1 MSWQRWCLTWVG
13 MFAIIVPSLAQQFAY
28 AVYFRDKQGSL
39 SFSDSSRFLSARAL
53 QRRAV
58 QSIRIDSSDLP
69 VSQAYVD
76 SVMRISNGVLHGKS
90 KWLNLCVVLITDT
103 NSLVTLRAKSYI
115 TRVQLVGSYATRLHN
130 RQTNTEG
137 NPKWKN
143 SIRAKSTA
151 FNAGYFGGTWAQT
164 QLVKGQYLHEKGFAG
179 KGKHIAVF
187 DGGFT
192 AVNTHRGFDS
202 LRFQNRIIDVHNFV
216 LDTNTVYTYDDH
228 GMAAL
233 STMAANVVDTFVGAA
248 PQAQY
253 ALYVTEDGQSE
264 QLIELYNFLLATER
278 CDSIGIDVI
287 SCSLGYNTFDN
298 PDDDL
303 VFSRDCDGRTTVAAK
318 AVNMA
323 SAKGMIVVTSAG
335 NDGLSPWGK
344 VLTPGDADSALTI
357 GSVTGNGSEVY
368 SSGKGPN
375 ASGVVKPD
383 VCALGELSAVL
394 TLSGYG
400 QRAGTSFATP
410 QIAGWVA
417 SIWGAIPTVKASVIR
432 KAIRS
437 CASQYNSPTAQMG
450 YGIPDM
456 QCVGIQ
462 LAILQGSDTSNLYN
476 DITLPFQPNRAIFLD
491 VKAQQATQLQY
502 VLCDIT
508 GRVLGHQILPIA
520 EGKQRLII
528 SDVADFPTGMYIL
541 SAQMGQEKRV
551 FKIIKM

>member
-1 MSWQRWCLTWVG
+1 M
-13 MFAIIVPSLAQQFAY
+13 
-28 AVYFRDKQGSL
+28 
-39 SFSDSSRFLSARAL
+39 
-53 QRRAV
+53 
-58 QSIRIDSSDLP
+58 
-69 VSQAYVD
+69 
-76 SVMRISNGVLHGKS
+76 
-90 KWLNLCVVLITDT
+90 
-103 NSLVTLRAKSYI
+103 
-115 TRVQLVGSYATRLHN
+115 
-130 RQTNTEG
+130 
-137 NPKWKN
+137 
-143 SIRAKSTA
+143 AKSTA
-151 FNAGYFGGTWAQT
+151 FNAGYYGGTWAQT
-164 QLVKGQYLHEKGFAG
+164 QLVKGQYIHERGYAG
-179 KGKHIAVF
+179 KGKYVAVF

-192 AVNTHRGFDS
+192 GVNTHRGFDS
-202 LRFQNRIIDVHNFV
+202 LRAQNSIIDVHNFV
-216 LDTNTVYTYDDH
+216 LDTTTVYNYDDH

-233 STMAANVVDTFVGAA
+233 STIAANVADTFVGSA
-248 PQAQY
+248 PKSQY

-264 QLIELYNFLLATER
+264 QLIELFNFLFATER
-278 CDSIGIDVI
+278 ADSVGIDVI

-323 SAKGMIVVTSAG
+323 SAKGMIVVISAG

-357 GSVTGNGSEVY
+357 GSVTGSGAEVY

-417 SIWGAIPTVKASVIR
+417 CIWGALPTLKASVLR

-437 CASQYNSPTAQMG
+437 CASQYRSPTAQMG
-450 YGIPDM
+450 YGIPDL

-462 LAILQGSDTSNLYN
+462 LQILNSKDTSILYN
-476 DITLPFQPNRAIFLD
+476 DITLPFQPIRDIYLD
-491 VKAQQATQLQY
+491 VTAQQATLLQY

-508 GRVLGHQILPIA
+508 GRVLSHQVLPVA

-528 SDVADFPTGMYIL
+528 TDVVDFPTGMYIL
-541 SAQMGQEKRV
+541 SVQMGQQQRV

>member
-1 MSWQRWCLTWVG
+1 MSWQKWCLIWICV
-13 MFAIIVPSLAQQFAY
+13 FAFISPSFAQQYAY
-28 AVYFRDKQGSL
+28 AVYFKDKQGTL
-39 SFSDSSRFLSARAL
+39 SFSQYSRFISTRSMY
-53 QRRAV
+53 RREG
-58 QSIRIDSSDLP
+58 QGIILDSTDLP
-69 VSQAYVD
+69 VSPAYVD
-76 SVMRISNGVLHGKS
+76 SVLRISNGVLHGRS
-90 KWLNLCVVLITDT
+90 KWLNLCVVLVADT
-103 NSLVTLRAKSYI
+103 NSLATLRAKSYI

-130 RQTNTEG
+130 RPTTTAG
-137 NPKWKN
+137 NPKWTSN
-143 SIRAKSTA
+143 AMAKTTA
-151 FNAGYFGGTWAQT
+151 FNAGYYGGTWAQT
-164 QLVKGQYLHEKGFAG
+164 QLVKGQYIHERGYAG
-179 KGKHIAVF
+179 KGKYVAVF

-192 AVNTHRGFDS
+192 GVDTHRGFDS
-202 LRFQNRIIDVHNFV
+202 LRSQNRIIDVHNFV
-216 LDTNTVYTYDDH
+216 LDTTTVYTYDDH

-233 STMAANVVDTFVGAA
+233 STMAANVADTFVGSA
-248 PQAQY
+248 PKSQY

-264 QLIELYNFLLATER
+264 QLIELYNFLFATER
-278 CDSIGIDVI
+278 ADSLGIDVI

-344 VLTPGDADSALTI
+344 VLTPGDADSSLTI
-357 GSVTGNGSEVY
+357 GSVTGSGAEVY

-417 SIWGAIPTVKASVIR
+417 SIWGALPTLKASVLR

-437 CASQYNSPTAQMG
+437 CASLYRSPTAQMG
-450 YGIPDM
+450 YGIPDL

-462 LAILQGSDTSNLYN
+462 LQILNSVDTSILYN
-476 DITLPFQPNRAIFLD
+476 DITLPSQPNRDIYLD
-491 VKAQQATQLQY
+491 VTTQQATLLQY

-508 GRVLGHQILPIA
+508 GRVIGNQVFPVA
-520 EGKQRLII
+520 EGKQRLMIT
-528 SDVADFPTGMYIL
+528 DVVDYPTGMYIL
-541 SAQMGQEKRV
+541 SVQMGQQQRV

>member
-1 MSWQRWCLTWVG
+1 MSWQKWCLTWIGVIALISTS
-13 MFAIIVPSLAQQFAY
+13 FAQQFAY
-28 AVYFRDKQGSL
+28 AVYFKDKQGTLSL
-39 SFSDSSRFLSARAL
+39 SNYTRFISTRSMY
-53 QRRAV
+53 RRAG
-58 QSIRIDSSDLP
+58 QGINLDSTDLP
-69 VSQAYVD
+69 VSPAYVD
-76 SVMRISNGVLHGKS
+76 SVMRISNGVLHGRS
-90 KWLNLCVVLITDT
+90 KWLNLCVVLLTDT
-103 NSLVTLRAKSYI
+103 SSLVTLRAQSYI

-130 RQTNTEG
+130 RPTTATS
-137 NPKWKN
+137 NPKWTSNALSKP
-143 SIRAKSTA
+143 TA
-151 FNAGYFGGTWAQT
+151 FNAGYYGGTWAQT
-164 QLVKGQYLHEKGFAG
+164 QLVKGQYLHEKGFVG
-179 KGKHIAVF
+179 KGKYIAVF

-192 AVNTHRGFDS
+192 GVNTHRGFDS
-202 LRFQNRIIDVHNFV
+202 LRAQNRIIDVHNFV
-216 LDTNTVYTYDDH
+216 LDTTTVYTYDDH

-233 STMAANVVDTFVGAA
+233 STMAANVADTFVGSA
-248 PQAQY
+248 PQSQY

-264 QLIELYNFLLATER
+264 QLIELYNFLFATER
-278 CDSIGIDVI
+278 ADSLGIDII

-357 GSVTGNGSEVY
+357 GSVTGSGAEVY

-417 SIWGAIPTVKASVIR
+417 SIWSAIPTVRASEIR
-432 KAIRS
+432 KAIKS
-437 CASQYNSPTAQMG
+437 CASQYSAPSAQMG

-462 LAILQGSDTSNLYN
+462 LAILQGPDTAILNN
-476 DITLPFQPNRAIFLD
+476 DITLPFQPNREIFLD
-491 VKAQQATQLQY
+491 VKAQKATLLQY

-508 GRVLGHQILPIA
+508 GRVIGQQVLPIA
-520 EGKQRLII
+520 AGKQRLVIG
-528 SDVADFPTGMYIL
+528 DAADFPTGMYIL
-541 SAQMGQEKRV
+541 SAQMGQDKRV